1 MAEGHQGEPMQSRAP
16 RKIACI
22 EGLRGVLALWV
33 LFGHALAA
41 AGLGAGWRG
50 PFAVIAAGG
59 HAVDVFIIISGF
71 VIFYLIDTARET
83 YGRFIWRRVLRL
95 YPAYLV
101 CLAAAALVLPLSVTT
116 YANSPWPH
124 GLNENRVMVAL
135 SGIAHFP
142 EHLGLHLLML
152 HSLVPDSVLPYSSYA
167 ILGTAWSLS
176 LEWQFYVLAPPLFFL
191 LLRGPF
197 TALAVIALAC
207 AAHFLIAGQE
217 GMLPRHIPMF
227 ALGIASYYVWQSWSR
242 SMPAWP
248 LLVVAG
254 AALAYLLTHTPA
266 IVIWT
271 AVFLAATQPTALFA
285 RPLLAILES
294 PPLLAAGRWSYS
306 VYLSHPV
313 LLVLNVAVL
322 RRIGAEHLGQW
333 AFFGILLTLTVA
345 TTVAA
350 SALLYRYVEAPV
362 IALGRRP
369 RPVATAPTPVEPSR
383 PA

>member
-1 MAEGHQGEPMQSRAP
+1 MQPQTP

-33 LFGHALAA
+33 LFGHVLAA

-50 PFAVIAAGG
+50 PFAVLAAGG

-71 VIFYLIDTARET
+71 VIFYLIDTAGET

-101 CLAAAALVLPLSVTT
+101 CLAAAALVLPLTVTT
-116 YANSPWPH
+116 FGNSTWPH
-124 GLNENRVMVAL
+124 SLNENRVMVAL

-142 EHLGLHLLML
+142 EHLALHLLML
-152 HSLVPDSVLPYSSYA
+152 HSLVPDSILPYSSYA

-191 LLRGPF
+191 LSRGPY
-197 TALAVIALAC
+197 TAMAVIAIAC

-217 GMLPRHIPMF
+217 GMLPRHVPMF
-227 ALGIASYYVWQSWSR
+227 ALGIASYYFWRSWSR
-242 SMPAWP
+242 SIPTWP
-248 LLVVAG
+248 LLVVVG
-254 AALAYLLTHTPA
+254 TALAYLLTHTPA

-313 LLVLNVAVL
+313 LLVLNIAFL
-322 RRIGAEHLGQW
+322 RGIGAEQLGQW
-333 AFFGILLTLTVA
+333 AFFGSLLSLTVA
-345 TTVAA
+345 TTLAA
-350 SALLYRYVEAPV
+350 SARLYRYVEAPV
-362 IALGRRP
+362 IALGRGA
-369 RPVATAPTPVEPSR
+369 RPVAPNPAPAERSR
-383 PA
+383 RA

>member
-1 MAEGHQGEPMQSRAP
+1 MQSPAP

-22 EGLRGVLALWV
+22 EGLRGILALWV
-33 LFGHALAA
+33 LFGHVLAA
-41 AGLGAGWRG
+41 AGLGGEWRG

-59 HAVDVFIIISGF
+59 HAVHVFIIISGF

-101 CLAAAALVLPLSVTT
+101 CLAAAAVVLQLEVMT

-124 GLNENRVMVAL
+124 SLNANRVMIAA

-142 EHLGLHLLML
+142 EHLVLHLFML
-152 HSLVPDSVLPYSSYA
+152 HSLVPDSILPHSNYA

-176 LEWQFYVLAPPLFFL
+176 LEWQFYVLAPPLFACL
-191 LLRGPF
+191 TRGPY
-197 TALAVIALAC
+197 TALAAIVIAC

-227 ALGIASYYVWQSWSR
+227 ALGIASYFFWRHWS
-242 SMPAWP
+242 SSVPIWP
-248 LLVVAG
+248 LLVPVGTAI
-254 AALAYLLTHTPA
+254 AYLLTHTPA

-271 AVFLAATQPTALFA
+271 AVFLAAIQPTSLFA
-285 RPLLAILES
+285 RPTLATLES
-294 PPLLAAGRWSYS
+294 PPLQAAGRWSYS

-313 LLVLNVAVL
+313 ILVLAMAFLDGVGAVQ
-322 RRIGAEHLGQW
+322 LGQW
-333 AFFGILLTLTVA
+333 GFFGLLLALTVV
-345 TTVAA
+345 TTLAA
-350 SALLYRYVEAPV
+350 SALLYRFVEAPV
-362 IALGRRP
+362 IAYGRTARSVTPP
-369 RPVATAPTPVEPSR
+369 RPAE
-383 PA
+383 